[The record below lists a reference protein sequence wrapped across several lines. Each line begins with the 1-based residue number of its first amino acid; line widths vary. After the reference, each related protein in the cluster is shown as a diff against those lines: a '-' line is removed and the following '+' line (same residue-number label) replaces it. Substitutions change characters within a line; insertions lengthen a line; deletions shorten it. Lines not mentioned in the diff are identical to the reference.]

1 MESNSVRRSLGIA
14 GVLALGSIVIGCA
27 QQQTAP
33 PASGTSTP
41 PPPPAA
47 TAPVAP
53 VTGNYAMA
61 TNLNLRSEPPTTA
74 QAPAP
79 ANHLRLWPY
88 LTEMADWPEVDCG
101 TAKLTTTAS
110 QPRCRRGPMVDRG
123 RVLAEPLPG
132 GCAGEWW
139 SVSTRSPSNFGF
151 ALLNTIRTPVADC
164 RSRYGDE
171 GMAAAMQVALVARNG
186 TGWSDVNQIGDI
198 YTASFTSAGG
208 ETASFTSVGGENC
221 KAFLKLGPPRWNG
234 WSAWTGASGWLWV
247 VRGWLCGVQGNSV
260 EDRDLQ
266 SFVDALIV
274 KGPTYD

>member
-1 MESNSVRRSLGIA
+1 MQRNTVRRTFGIA

-41 PPPPAA
+41 PAA
-47 TAPVAP
+47 
-53 VTGNYAMA
+53 
-61 TNLNLRSEPPTTA
+61 TTA
-74 QAPAP
+74 QASAS
-79 ANHLRLWPY
+79 ANHFRLWPY
-88 LTEMADWPEVDCG
+88 LTEMADWPDVDCG

-110 QPRCRRGPMVDRG
+110 RPRCQRGPMVDGG

-151 ALLNTIRTPVADC
+151 ALLNNIRTPVENC
-164 RSRYGDE
+164 RSRFGDE
-171 GMAAAMQVALVARNG
+171 GMAAAMKVALVARNG

-208 ETASFTSVGGENC
+208 QTASFTSVGGENC
-221 KAFLKLGPPRWNG
+221 KAFLKVGPPWRNN
-234 WSAWTGASGWLWV
+234 GWLWV

-260 EDRDLQ
+260 QDRDLQ
-266 SFVDALIV
+266 SFVDALVV
-274 KGPTYD
+274 KAP